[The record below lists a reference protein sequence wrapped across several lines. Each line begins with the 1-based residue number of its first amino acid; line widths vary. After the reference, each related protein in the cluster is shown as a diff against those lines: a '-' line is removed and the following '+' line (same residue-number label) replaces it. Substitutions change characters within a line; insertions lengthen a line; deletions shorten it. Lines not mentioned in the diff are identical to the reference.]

1 MINGELKH
9 GKKTVVYLL
18 KSLLD
23 IRQIAV
29 ENSHYPNQNSPL
41 E

>member
-9 GKKTVVYLL
+9 GKKTVVDLL

-23 IRQIAV
+23 V
-29 ENSHYPNQNSPL
+29 LKYNSC
-41 E
+41 